1 MEFTGE
7 RYIPGVGGSIALEH
21 EHRYRMCLDAVKG
34 KTVLDIACGEGFGSS
49 LLSKNAEFVFGVDID
64 PEAISHASE
73 TYDAENITFL
83 QGSCSQIP
91 IEDNSIDIVVS
102 FETIEH
108 HDEHEQ
114 MMLEVRRVLK
124 TDGVLI
130 ISSPDKKTYSDSR
143 NFRNEFH
150 VKELYYDEFQE
161 LLKKHFKYVTMM
173 GQRIVYGS
181 AIFKEEGQGEIQSYG
196 IDSVEPT
203 PGLPDPL
210 YLIAVASDNQGCDE
224 KVRGG
229 LLEETV
235 YRSEAIVERAH
246 QHSNVVE
253 AMRAE
258 VASHHQVAQDLRAEI
273 ALLTGTI
280 SAAEMID
287 GLVGKLSAAMSIA
300 DTLDEKLQHLSN
312 ELNLRGENNV
322 SVNDSRARGS
332 KLMRLAFHRD
342 GRPRG
347 WLRKLVL
354 KDRKLGLPRESTK
367 RILLKKDGRVR
378 PCFQKW
384 YSRYDASP
392 ELHSNLEYTDFLREI
407 LRSGTVARAETLHIV
422 TTPHTKIIAQL
433 IQEAL
438 KHSRFKFSSSTVMP
452 DKFEHDLYV
461 VVAPQM
467 FALMPP
473 ANKTIIF
480 QMEQVRASS
489 WATNEYLGR
498 LSNSLAVI
506 DYSSDNIAALHERS
520 LPSKQLYYV
529 PIRPLQLQPE
539 KNEMERD
546 IDVLFY
552 GSIAAERRGRY
563 LNALSEKFNIRVES
577 NLFGDDLQN
586 LLKRTKVVANIHYYE
601 GALLETTRLSEAL
614 SFGARVVSEE
624 SVDQVDRADF
634 ADLVDF
640 VPVGDIQ
647 SYLAQ
652 VQKALDDWDGP
663 ATVHKDTDFSGM
675 TYHLTRVLN
684 GIGAISLE
692 EVFDLCRDLRM
703 PSARTVLA
711 LPEQTERY
719 NFAKRNLLPDAWLFN
734 GLRDIDGWKGCAR
747 SYKFLAS
754 QALRQ
759 DFSNL
764 MIYEDD
770 AGFQVEVRE
779 RLQVV
784 EQYLSQSSD
793 WDVFSGLLSDLSDDA
808 VVTKVANFGGEE
820 FLHLNSVIG
829 MVFGIYNRSAL
840 EMLARF
846 EIVGNDTQKHTIDR
860 YLEALCPKC
869 ITTLPPIASHSE
881 HLISTLWP
889 VDNSA
894 TIGMISRSLEKL
906 DSKRL
911 SVVHSSG
918 S

>member
-124 TDGVLI
+124 ADGALI

-150 VKELYYDEFQE
+150 VKELYRNEFQE
-161 LLKKHFKYVTMM
+161 LLTKHFKYVAMM

-181 AIFKEEGQGEIQSYG
+181 AIFKEEGKGEIQSYG
-196 IDSVEPT
+196 IESVEPT

-210 YLIAVASDNQGCDE
+210 YLIAVASDHQGWDE

-235 YRSEAIVERAH
+235 YRSEAIIERAH
-246 QHSNVVE
+246 QHSKVAE
-253 AMRAE
+253 AM
-258 VASHHQVAQDLRAEI
+258 RAEI
-273 ALLTGTI
+273 ALLTGTM

-312 ELNLRGENNV
+312 ELNSRGENNV
-322 SVNDSRARGS
+322 SVSNSPARGS

-378 PCFQKW
+378 PCFQRW

-392 ELHSNLEYTDFLREI
+392 ELHFNLEYTDFLREI

-539 KNEMERD
+539 KNEVERD

-577 NLFGDDLQN
+577 NLFGNDLQD

-624 SVDQVDRADF
+624 SVDQVDRTDF

-640 VPVGDIQ
+640 VPVGDVQ
-647 SYLAQ
+647 SYLTQ
-652 VQKALDDWDGP
+652 VQKALDGWDGP
-663 ATVHKDTDFSGM
+663 ATVDKDTDFSGM
-675 TYHLTRVLN
+675 TYHLARVLN
-684 GIGAISLE
+684 GIGAISME

-703 PSARTVLA
+703 PSARAVLA

-759 DFSNL
+759 DFSNM

-779 RLQVV
+779 RLQIV

-808 VVTKVANFGGEE
+808 VVTKVTNFGGEE

-829 MVFGIYNRSAL
+829 MVFGIYNKSAL

-846 EIVGNDTQKHTIDR
+846 EIEGNDTQKHTIDR

-894 TIGMISRSLEKL
+894 TIRMISRSLEKL

>member
-21 EHRYRMCLDAVKG
+21 EHRYRMCIDAVNG
-34 KTVLDIACGEGFGSS
+34 KKVLDIACGEGFGSA
-49 LLSKNAEFVFGVDID
+49 LLSKSAEFVFGVDID
-64 PEAISHASE
+64 VDAVRHASS
-73 TYDAENITFL
+73 TYTADNLAFL
-83 QGSCSQIP
+83 HGSCSQIP
-91 IEDNSIDIVVS
+91 LDDCSVDVVVS

-114 MMLEVRRVLK
+114 MMMEVRRVLK
-124 TDGVLI
+124 PGGALI
-130 ISSPDKKTYSDSR
+130 ISSPDKKTYTDAR
-143 NFRNEFH
+143 NFKNEFH
-150 VKELYYDEFQE
+150 VKELYYHEFE
-161 LLKKHFKYVTMM
+161 NLLDKHFTHVTLL

-181 AIFKEEGQGEIQSYG
+181 AVFREEGRGEIQSYG
-196 IDSVEPT
+196 IESIEPT
-203 PGLPDPL
+203 SGLPDPM
-210 YLIAVASDNQGCDE
+210 YLIAVASDDRDWAE

-235 YRSEAIVERAH
+235 YRSEAIIEKIY
-246 QHSNVVE
+246 QHNAVVRE
-253 AMRAE
+253 
-258 VASHHQVAQDLRAEI
+258 LRAELE
-273 ALLTGTI
+273 ALKT
-280 SAAEMID
+280 AENAYD
-287 GLVGKLSAAMSIA
+287 AVNGLIGKLSAAMAIA
-300 DTLDEKLQHLSN
+300 DTLEERLQR
-312 ELNLRGENNV
+312 LNNDLDSVRVNFASAINN
-322 SVNDSRARGS
+322 SAGRSW
-332 KLMRLAFHRD
+332 LMHLAFHRD

-347 WLRKLVL
+347 WVRKLIL
-354 KDRKLGLPRESTK
+354 KDRKSGIPRAATK

-392 ELHSNLEYTDFLREI
+392 ELQFSLEYTEFLREI
-407 LRSGTVARAETLHIV
+407 LKSGALRQAATLHIV

-433 IQEAL
+433 IEEVL
-438 KHSRFKFSSSTVMP
+438 KNSRFQFSSSTVMP

-473 ANKTIIF
+473 ADKTIMF

-489 WATNEYLGR
+489 WATNDYLSR
-498 LSNSLAVI
+498 LSSSLAVI
-506 DYSSDNIAALHERS
+506 DYSSDNVAALQERS

-529 PIRPLQLQPE
+529 PIKPLHLQHE
-539 KNEMERD
+539 KNEVERD

-563 LNALSEKFNIRVES
+563 LNALSERFNVRVES
-577 NLFGDDLQN
+577 NLFGTDLQD
-586 LLKRTKVVANIHYYE
+586 LLRRTKVVANIHYYE

-624 SVDQVDRADF
+624 AVDQADRTDF

-640 VPVGDIQ
+640 VPAGDIQ

-652 VQKALDDWDGP
+652 VQKVLDSWDGP
-663 ATVHKDTDFSGM
+663 VTVNKETDFSGM
-675 TYHLTRVLN
+675 TYHLARVLN
-684 GIGAISLE
+684 GIGAISVE
-692 EVFDLCRDLRM
+692 EVFDLCRDLHM
-703 PSARTVLA
+703 PSPRAVLA

-719 NFAKRNLLPDAWLFN
+719 SFAKRNLLPDAWLFD

-754 QALRQ
+754 QALHQ
-759 DFSNL
+759 DFANL

-770 AGFQVEVRE
+770 AGFQVEVEE
-779 RLQVV
+779 RLQIV
-784 EQYLSQSSD
+784 EQYLSEIPD
-793 WDVFSGLLSDLSDDA
+793 WDVFSGLLSDLSDEA

-829 MVFGIYNRSAL
+829 MVFGIYNKSAL

-860 YLEALCPKC
+860 YLEALSPRC

-889 VDNSA
+889 VENSA
-894 TIGMISRSLEKL
+894 TKGMISRSLEKL

-911 SVVHSSG
+911 SVVHSRG

>member
-21 EHRYRMCLDAVKG
+21 EHRYRMCIDAVKG
-34 KTVLDIACGEGFGSS
+34 KKVLDIACGEGFGSA
-49 LLSKNAEFVFGVDID
+49 LLSKSAEFVFGVDID
-64 PEAISHASE
+64 ADAVKHAST
-73 TYDAENITFL
+73 TYTSENVAYL

-91 IEDNSIDIVVS
+91 LDDCSVDVVVS

-114 MMLEVRRVLK
+114 MMVEIRRVLK
-124 TDGVLI
+124 PGGALI
-130 ISSPDKKTYSDSR
+130 ISSPDKKTYTDAR
-143 NFRNEFH
+143 NFKNKFH
-150 VKELYYDEFQE
+150 VKELYYHEFQE
-161 LLKKHFKYVTMM
+161 LLDKHFKHVTIL

-181 AIFKEEGQGEIQSYG
+181 AIFKEEGKGEIQSYG
-196 IDSVEPT
+196 IESVEPT
-203 PGLPDPL
+203 SGLPDPI
-210 YLIAVASDNQGCDE
+210 YLIAVASDDQGWDE

-235 YRSEAIVERAH
+235 YRSEAVIEKAH
-246 QHSNVVE
+246 QHNAVLE
-253 AMRAE
+253 E
-258 VASHHQVAQDLRAEI
+258 LRAEI
-273 ALLTGTI
+273 EMLTI
-280 SAAEMID
+280 SKNASEAIKE
-287 GLVGKLSAAMSIA
+287 LAGKLNAAMSIT
-300 DTLDEKLQHLSN
+300 DTLLERLQRLEN
-312 ELNLRGENNV
+312 DLNSTTIKYASAVNNPAGA
-322 SVNDSRARGS
+322 SRF
-332 KLMRLAFHRD
+332 MRLAFHRD

-347 WLRKLVL
+347 WVRKLIL
-354 KDRKLGLPRESTK
+354 KDRKIGLPRDATK

-392 ELHSNLEYTDFLREI
+392 ELKTNLEYTEFLRET
-407 LRSGTVARAETLHIV
+407 LKSNALGQARTLHIV

-438 KHSRFKFSSSTVMP
+438 KNSRFQFSSSTVMP
-452 DKFEHDLYV
+452 DKFEHDLYI

-467 FALMPP
+467 FAVTPP
-473 ANKTIIF
+473 ANKTIMF

-489 WATNEYLGR
+489 WAKDEYILR

-506 DYSSDNIAALHERS
+506 DYSSDNIAALSERA

-529 PIRPLQLQPE
+529 PIKPLRLQGSETAE
-539 KNEMERD
+539 KRD

-552 GSIAAERRGRY
+552 GSIAADRRGRY

-577 NLFGDDLQN
+577 NLFGGELQD
-586 LLKRTKVVANIHYYE
+586 LLKRTKVVANIHFYE
-601 GALLETTRLSEAL
+601 EALLETTRLSEAL

-624 SVDQVDRADF
+624 SVDQADRTDF

-647 SYLAQ
+647 SFLSQ
-652 VQKALDDWDGP
+652 VQKALDTWDRP
-663 ATVHKDTDFSGM
+663 AAINQETDFSGM
-675 TYHLTRVLN
+675 TYHLARVLN

-703 PSARTVLA
+703 PSTRAVLA

-719 NFAKRNLLPDAWLFN
+719 NFAKRNLLPDAWLFD

-754 QALRQ
+754 LALRQ

-770 AGFQVEVRE
+770 AGFQVEVKE
-779 RLQVV
+779 RLQIV
-784 EQYLSQSSD
+784 EQYLSEDSD

-808 VVTKVANFGGEE
+808 VVTKVTNFGGEE

-829 MVFGIYNRSAL
+829 MVFGIYNKSAL

-846 EIVGNDTQKHTIDR
+846 EIMGNDTQKHTIDR
-860 YLEALCPKC
+860 YLEALSPKC

-881 HLISTLWP
+881 HLVSTLWP

-894 TIGMISRSLEKL
+894 TIGMISRSLDKL
-906 DSKRL
+906 GSKRL
-911 SVVHSSG
+911 SVTHSAG